1 MLPIQAIAIGRTLCG
16 GTGRLQRA
24 DRRLQPFGEAATRVP
39 TRSIPNFVVRATAL
53 FDHKFRTVAAD
64 LGHIKRVSDD
74 RMRRILGVSPR
85 RPEDA
90 IIASAESMIRKS
102 LAGR

>member
-1 MLPIQAIAIGRTLCG
+1 MAMKQIGTILK
-16 GTGRLQRA
+16 
-24 DRRLQPFGEAATRVP
+24 DRFGEAATRVP

-53 FDHKFRTVAAD
+53 YNLEFHTVAAD
-64 LGHIKRVSDD
+64 LGYIKLVSDD
-74 RMRRILGVSPR
+74 KMRRILGVRPR
-85 RPEDA
+85 SPEDA